1 MSEGKLQIEIDVIT
15 RGYKNS
21 NLYFKSLPH
30 PYLSF
35 DFSLQLFF
43 ATVKS
48 FKKPRELPWT
58 CLQLFIDIVMGFA
71 LALGNGLIV
80 RKVMKHKKLLP
91 IKSSAKI
98 QMCVELISQLVLDET
113 KKCVFVFNRT
123 KNLDIGDLY

>member
-1 MSEGKLQIEIDVIT
+1 
-15 RGYKNS
+15 
-21 NLYFKSLPH
+21 
-30 PYLSF
+30 
-35 DFSLQLFF
+35 
-43 ATVKS
+43 
-48 FKKPRELPWT
+48 
-58 CLQLFIDIVMGFA
+58 MGFA